1 MEVTWFPVNHP
12 VPSIQGTWYKQL
24 TQFCYTGRNNHPQ
37 KLSLSISFY
46 KYFKTKNRC
55 SCVFNEYYWGG
66 VLHQLTYFDKDFWL
80 ELDIIRW
87 IVHWFSQ
94 SQRRPLRR
102 PRYCLKPMNRL
113 QLYPS
118 SFKKTDL
125 YSIMYNWQFEG
136 KPSCEASYCKI
147 LVINNPIKHNRG
159 VQSSVAARP
168 KPGQPPPPRPA
179 PVEAIQSSLSFSVP
193 VTAAAI

>member
-1 MEVTWFPVNHP
+1 MFLCF
-12 VPSIQGTWYKQL
+12 Q
-24 TQFCYTGRNNHPQ
+24 
-37 KLSLSISFY
+37 
-46 KYFKTKNRC
+46 
-55 SCVFNEYYWGG
+55 
-66 VLHQLTYFDKDFWL
+66 
-80 ELDIIRW
+80 W
-87 IVHWFSQ
+87 IL
-94 SQRRPLRR
+94 LRR
-102 PRYCLKPMNRL
+102 RLASTHIFWQGLLTWTGYNPMNSPLVFTITEKAPSRRSRDCLKPMNRL

-168 KPGQPPPPRPA
+168 RPASAASPA